1 MSDPASAVAGD
12 ALAGKVAIV
21 TGGATGIG
29 LATSLLLARH
39 GASVAIFSRSE
50 APGRDAVAQVE
61 GSGATALFVP
71 IDLSDVSGI
80 APAVEQVVDTFGGVD
95 ILVNNAATRGIGEPS
110 GTTPLF
116 EITVDNW
123 DWTFAVNLRA
133 PLLLIQEVG
142 RRLVE
147 QGRGGHIVNVTSSAA
162 FQAKGCSPTY
172 AASKAGLTSLTRTA
186 AAALGPHGITVN
198 AVAPGITSTQYRLD
212 RASSPDAF
220 DRLVSEG
227 PMENL
232 LHTVPEPD
240 DVAEAIVFL
249 CLPASRQIT
258 AQTIHTSAGYIAP

>member
-1 MSDPASAVAGD
+1 MATGSSAVASD

-39 GASVAIFSRSE
+39 GASVAVFGRSE
-50 APGRDAVAQVE
+50 ANGRAAVAELE
-61 GSGATALFVP
+61 GLGAKALFVP
-71 IDLSDVSGI
+71 VDLFDATAI
-80 APAVEQVVDTFGGVD
+80 APAVQQVVDTFDGVD
-95 ILVNNAATRGIGEPS
+95 ILVNNAATRGIGEPN

-116 EITVDNW
+116 DITVDNW

-133 PLLLIQEVG
+133 PLLLMQEVG
-142 RRLVE
+142 RRLVD
-147 QGRGGHIVNVTSSAA
+147 QGRGGRIVNVTSAAA
-162 FQAKGCSPTY
+162 FQTSGCSPTY

-186 AAALGPHGITVN
+186 AAALGTHGITVN
-198 AVAPGITSTQYRLD
+198 AVAPGLTKTQFRLD
-212 RASSPDAF
+212 RASSPDLF
-220 DRLVSEG
+220 ERLVSSG

-240 DVAEAIVFL
+240 DVAEAILFL